1 MCRVVC
7 WEGADG
13 RVKMWQGVGG
23 GGQNVAGC
31 VGGGGQNVA
40 GCEWGSQNAFPPTLL
55 ERVG

>member
-1 MCRVVC
+1 MLGGCR
-7 WEGADG
+7 WEGQNVAG
-13 RVKMWQGVGG
+13 CG

-31 VGGGGQNVA
+31 GEGGQNVA